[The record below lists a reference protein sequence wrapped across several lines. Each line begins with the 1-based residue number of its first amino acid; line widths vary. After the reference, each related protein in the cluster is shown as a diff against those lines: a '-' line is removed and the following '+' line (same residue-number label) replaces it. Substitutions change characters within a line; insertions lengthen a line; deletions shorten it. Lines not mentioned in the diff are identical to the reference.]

1 MHIRPIDRNDKV
13 QWLPLWKGY
22 QTFYKVTIADD
33 VTDVTWERFFDEFIP
48 VHAFIAEDKGE
59 ILGFVHYIFHYSAW
73 TKGPYVYLQDLFT
86 TEAARGKG
94 VGRALIE
101 AVYEAAEKTGAARVY
116 WLTHETNETAI
127 GLYEKVA
134 DRSGFIQFRKNF

>member
-1 MHIRPIDRNDKV
+1 MHIRPIDRNDKA

-94 VGRALIE
+94 VGRALIA